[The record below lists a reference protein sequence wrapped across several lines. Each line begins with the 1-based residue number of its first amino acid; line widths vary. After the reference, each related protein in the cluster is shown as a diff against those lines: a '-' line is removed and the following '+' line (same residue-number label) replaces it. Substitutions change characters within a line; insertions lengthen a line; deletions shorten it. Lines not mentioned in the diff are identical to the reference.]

1 MATSYKLVDENEYA
15 YTAYDRSADMVQ
27 LSFGNISLDLTH
39 HEFIMLKKNVE
50 ETLEGNKDCKNP
62 YTRDIIISTSV
73 TNMVFVFCFYEIM
86 YIYEVI
92 SNTMG
97 MLRF

>member
-1 MATSYKLVDENEYA
+1 MTSYKLVDENEYA

-27 LSFGNISLDLTH
+27 LSFGNISLDLPH
-39 HEFIMLKKNVE
+39 DEFLLLKK
-50 ETLEGNKDCKNP
+50 TLEGNKDCKNP
-62 YTRDIIISTSV
+62 YVRDIIISTSV

-92 SNTMG
+92 LNTMG